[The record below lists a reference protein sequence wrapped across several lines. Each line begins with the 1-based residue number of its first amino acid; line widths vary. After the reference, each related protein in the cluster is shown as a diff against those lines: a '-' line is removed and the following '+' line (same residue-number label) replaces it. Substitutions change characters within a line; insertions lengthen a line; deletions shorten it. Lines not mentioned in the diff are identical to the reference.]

1 MLATEVDHDP
11 ATPFRFTHKRHPPRY
26 KHAFRFRIDEEN
38 VYVLS
43 DFCAGG
49 SLRGMLQ
56 TFTRLTENQA
66 KYIAIQV
73 ISALDYLHSVSCL
86 HASLLAEN
94 VLLDRE
100 GVVHLTGFSHSLVN
114 VPFPC
119 YQMIGYVEQMSP
131 EMLLNKGIDYS
142 YDWYLL
148 GCLLYGE
155 SG

>member
-1 MLATEVDHDP
+1 MLATEVDHVP
-11 ATPFRFTHKRHPPRY
+11 ATPFRSTHKRHPPRY
-26 KHAFRFRIDEEN
+26 MQAPHFRIDEEN

-86 HASLLAEN
+86 HASLL
-94 VLLDRE
+94 DGE